1 MPSFMNKRYFCGFL
15 GEQTKLDSEYLYLD
29 VMYGSYGGKVL
40 VLSGLRL
47 LVTVR
52 SMLQVLQN
60 KFIKEY

>member
-1 MPSFMNKRYFCGFL
+1 MNKQYFCGFL
-15 GEQTKLDSEYLYLD
+15 GEQTKPDSEYLYLD